1 MAVKLRLARFGAKKN
16 PYYHIVAS
24 DSRSPRDG
32 KYIETVGKYNPMLE
46 GNDSVRTK
54 LIEDKVKYWLGVGAE
69 PTDKVQKILAN
80 LGLVAKKERTVQT
93 KKHLPKAKAQERL
106 KASNEASTAEAPAEK
121 MAEEVAA

>member
-106 KASNEASTAEAPAEK
+106 KASAEAIKVEAP
-121 MAEEVAA
+121 AEEVAA